1 MSGGTLHPTH
11 SVKPMATT
19 QNVKTKLIEDV
30 ADAEALYL
38 TWDEFAKAAGLPF
51 CAPAWMLAWW
61 RNARPERA
69 RLRLI
74 AVYDGDELIGLAP
87 LFSLKKRSGVNEAHF
102 LGWQAS
108 VRAEPMAVTGREAEV
123 ATAIVEGLQ
132 TLKPRID
139 VLMFEG
145 VPTRSR
151 WPTLLCEAWPGKDP
165 FKHRAYPTLA
175 PTLDL
180 TGRDYEAWFAS
191 RPAHFRQEA
200 RRRRRHLEQQGAEFI
215 LAETA
220 EDVVDALDAFFRLH
234 HSRWQTRGG
243 SRVLTEEVQAMLLDA
258 ALALVPETRFRIW
271 TIRVKGEVI
280 SAHIFV
286 AAGGEVAY
294 WLGGFD
300 DAWAKLGPAI
310 QSVLKALEDAWA
322 RGDKRMDFGAGA
334 QDYKYSF
341 AESQDVLESVMIA
354 PRSSSYPLTRLQLVP
369 RLAREAVSTR
379 MSPELREK
387 LNRLRRRS

>member
-1 MSGGTLHPTH
+1 MPWDDL
-11 SVKPMATT
+11 AT
-19 QNVKTKLIEDV
+19 
-30 ADAEALYL
+30 
-38 TWDEFAKAAGLPF
+38 AAGLPF

-61 RNARPERA
+61 RNARPDGA

-74 AVYDGDELIGLAP
+74 AVFDGDDVIGIAP
-87 LFSLKKRSGVNEAHF
+87 LFTIKKGIGLDEAHF
-102 LGWQAS
+102 LGWQTS
-108 VRAEPMAVTGREAEV
+108 VRAEPMAVAGREEEV
-123 ATAIVEGLQ
+123 AEAVVDALRS
-132 TLKPRID
+132 LKPRVE
-139 VLMFEG
+139 VLLFEG

-151 WPTLLCEAWPGKDP
+151 WPIWMCEAWPGKEP
-165 FKHRAYPTLA
+165 YKHRAYPTLA

-180 TGRDYEAWFAS
+180 TGRDYESWFAS

-200 RRRRRHLEQQGAEFI
+200 RRRRRHLEQRGAEFL
-215 LAETA
+215 LAESA

-243 SRVLTEEVQAMLLDA
+243 SRVLNEEVQAMLLDA

-271 TIRVKGEVI
+271 TIRAEGEVI

-300 DAWAKLGPAI
+300 EAWAKLGPAI
-310 QSVLKALEDAWA
+310 QSVLRALEDAWA
-322 RGDKRMDFGAGA
+322 RGDTRMDFGAGA
-334 QDYKYSF
+334 QEYKYSF

-354 PRSSSYPLTRLQLVP
+354 PRTPTYALTRLQLLP

-379 MSPELREK
+379 MSPELRDQ

>member
-1 MSGGTLHPTH
+1 M
-11 SVKPMATT
+11 TT
-19 QNVKTKLIEDV
+19 TAKVVEDV
-30 ADAEALYL
+30 AEAEELYL
-38 TWDEFAKAAGLPF
+38 AWDELAKAGGLPF

-74 AVYDGDELIGLAP
+74 SVHDGDEVIGIAP
-87 LFSLKKRSGVNEAHF
+87 LFSIKKRSGTDEAHF
-102 LGWQAS
+102 LGWQTS
-108 VRAEPMAVTGREAEV
+108 VRAEPMAVAGREAEV
-123 ATAIVEGLQ
+123 AQAVIDALRS
-132 TLKPRID
+132 LKPRIEL
-139 VLMFEG
+139 LMFEG

-151 WPTLLCEAWPGKDP
+151 WPILLCEAWPGKEP
-165 FKHRAYPTLA
+165 YKHRSYPTLA

-191 RPAHFRQEA
+191 RSSHFRQEA
-200 RRRRRHLEQQGAEFI
+200 RRRRRHLEEQGAEFI
-215 LAETA
+215 LAESA

-234 HSRWQTRGG
+234 HSRWQGRGG
-243 SRVLTEEVQAMLLDA
+243 SRVLNEEVQAMLLDA

-334 QDYKYSF
+334 QEYKYSF
-341 AESQDVLESVMIA
+341 AESQDVLESVVIA
-354 PRSSSYPLTRLQLVP
+354 PRSPSYPLTRLQLLP

-379 MSPELREK
+379 MSPELRDK
-387 LNRLRRRS
+387 LNRLRKRS